1 MKRPTR
7 RDFLKYSAIGAGTVG
22 ASLGIN
28 SAAMAADGGVVGHG
42 PNPPRNPWPRAEY
55 IKASVRRLHFPDRWF
70 DVTDFGAV
78 GDGTTDCT
86 AAFRD
91 AIAACNAAGGGHVR
105 VPAGVFATG
114 AIHLLSNVDL
124 HVTDQ
129 ARIAFST
136 DPNAYL
142 PTVLTRFEGTE
153 AYNYSPLI
161 YAHGQH
167 NIAVTGSGVLDGQ
180 ASQENWWAWT
190 GDANAGKAR
199 LIGLGDAGVPVEE
212 RQFGNGY
219 YLRPSFIEPH
229 TCTDVWIQGVT
240 IVNSP
245 MWEVHPTLSQNVLVE
260 GISVNSHGPNNDGCD
275 PECSR
280 MVVIRDCTFNTG
292 DDCIA
297 IKSGKNADGRRV
309 NVPSE
314 DILVEDC
321 RMQDGHGG
329 VTIGSEMSGG
339 VRNVFARNCQMSSPN
354 LDIALRFKTNSARG
368 GYITNFHAK
377 DITVG
382 EVAGA
387 AIDINFYY
395 GEGYGYGF
403 NPDVSNINVERM
415 TVVSAKQ
422 SLNLRGY
429 PEDHIRNVRLTDVD
443 FGHTSKPPTV
453 EYVDGLV
460 LDHVTENGQP
470 LQIASAAAA
479 A

>member
-1 MKRPTR
+1 MATTR
-7 RDFLKYSAIGAGTVG
+7 RNFLRTTALGATTLGLGVVG
-22 ASLGIN
+22 GPVT
-28 SAAMAADGGVVGHG
+28 AMAAVAGDG
-42 PNPPRNPWPRAEY
+42 PTSNPWARANY
-55 IKASVRRLHFPDRWF
+55 ISAKVQRLHFPDRWF

-78 GDGTTDCT
+78 GDGSTDCT

-91 AIAACNAAGGGHVR
+91 AITACNAAGGGHVR

-161 YAHGQH
+161 YAYRQR
-167 NIAVTGSGVLDGQ
+167 NIAVTGTGVLDGQ
-180 ASQENWWAWT
+180 ASRENWWAWT

-199 LIGLGDAGVPVEE
+199 LIAMGDAGVPVEE

-280 MVVIRDCTFNTG
+280 MVVIRDCTFDTG

-297 IKSGKNADGRRV
+297 IKCGKNADGRRV
-309 NVPSE
+309 GVPSQ

-339 VRNVFARNCQMSSPN
+339 VRNVFVRNCQISSPN
-354 LDIALRFKTNSARG
+354 LNIALRFKTNSARG

-387 AIDINFYY
+387 AIDVNFYY
-395 GEGYGYGF
+395 GEGDGYDF
-403 NPDVSNINVERM
+403 NPFVSGINVEDM
-415 TVVSAKQ
+415 TVESAKQ
-422 SLNLRGY
+422 SLNVSGY
-429 PEDHIRNVRLTDVD
+429 PDDHITGLHLKNID
-443 FGHTSKPPTV
+443 FGTTTKTPTV
-453 EYVDGLV
+453 AYVDDLTLV
-460 LDHVTENGQP
+460 NVTENGQP
-470 LQIASAAAA
+470 LQVP
-479 A
+479 